1 MKRIKLINRIFYCIF
16 LLGFLLFMA
25 SGFIFSTVDEVT
37 PADKRTSVVV
47 KPEDTRYIGDD
58 TIEYYVKIRAGA
70 GNNNALAFVS
80 RHQEVEVYAGGR
92 LIYYIKAHSSIYG
105 TTTGTNYTIVN
116 LPPYTTDITV
126 RLTNVYAGHK
136 IRGTTFEYGDET
148 KLVKELIAKSLPS
161 AVLSSF
167 IIIVGFAMIIL
178 WIFCRKKIAQTQ
190 ALFYFGIFAMI
201 IGAWALNETDIATI
215 LVQDRKIGSL
225 IGYVLL
231 MMIPIP
237 FMQAEKNFFQIGK
250 SAANNILCAI
260 YAATAVILLVCHM
273 TGVCE
278 FKNSV
283 YIIHMMLV
291 MSLVYFCA
299 ILIKRVWVKGFDR
312 KVKANIIGAAA
323 LGISMIVDLIA
334 YYKGMQQTDLIGKL
348 GILVFIIVLGYESIS
363 EAFVKIKEGQKA
375 IITIGSREYEGEVL
389 RINRMAEQNNSGAA
403 VVGAE
408 IKILNPDSDV
418 ILGVEAKVVIN
429 TEKVENAVLVPIT
442 AVNVDMDGE
451 FVYVV
456 EDNILVKKPVT
467 TGISTDTQFDASR
480 NAQSDSE

>member
-1 MKRIKLINRIFYCIF
+1 
-16 LLGFLLFMA
+16 
-25 SGFIFSTVDEVT
+25 
-37 PADKRTSVVV
+37 
-47 KPEDTRYIGDD
+47 
-58 TIEYYVKIRAGA
+58 
-70 GNNNALAFVS
+70 
-80 RHQEVEVYAGGR
+80 
-92 LIYYIKAHSSIYG
+92 
-105 TTTGTNYTIVN
+105 
-116 LPPYTTDITV
+116 
-126 RLTNVYAGHK
+126 
-136 IRGTTFEYGDET
+136 
-148 KLVKELIAKSLPS
+148 
-161 AVLSSF
+161 
-167 IIIVGFAMIIL
+167 
-178 WIFCRKKIAQTQ
+178 
-190 ALFYFGIFAMI
+190 MI

-323 LGISMIVDLIA
+323 LGIFMIVDLIA

-375 IITIGSREYEGEVL
+375 DFYKEMAVTDTMTGVYNRSAFEEWEYETSDYEGYSIATFDL
-389 RINRMAEQNNSGAA
+389 NNLKWCNDNLGHAAGDAYIQASARIIKEIFGRHGKCYR
-403 VVGAE
+403 VGGDE
-408 IKILNPDSDV
+408 FCT
-418 ILGVEAKVVIN
+418 VIN
-429 TEKVENAVLVPIT
+429 QKQKSFDIGRHVKQLRELEKYAEEEIGIKDL
-442 AVNVDMDGE
+442 NVQIACGYAEYDIKTDKN
-451 FVYVV
+451 F
-456 EDNILVKKPVT
+456 EDTRSRADKKMYE
-467 TGISTDTQFDASR
+467 SKRSLKR
-480 NAQSDSE
+480 E